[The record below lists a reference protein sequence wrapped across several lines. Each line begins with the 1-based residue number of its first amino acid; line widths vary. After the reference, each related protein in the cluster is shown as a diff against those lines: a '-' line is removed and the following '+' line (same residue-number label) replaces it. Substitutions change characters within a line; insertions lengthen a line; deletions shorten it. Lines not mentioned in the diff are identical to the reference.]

1 MPRIGIIPP
10 ELQSAIQS
18 ASAACM
24 VAARQGLDAA
34 IEAVGTELQNAGSK
48 VLDLMDASSF
58 MPLAQNAFDAG
69 MGEAEARVRLAPV
82 RSLAALRVVQ
92 LTNAVT
98 KAAESAP
105 AESAPAESA
114 PASSGLASTPS
125 MSSGD
130 VVAEPEISSI
140 GFVELVFAFSLNS
153 VAALG
158 PHWKT

>member
-105 AESAPAESA
+105 AESAPA
-114 PASSGLASTPS
+114 SSGLASTPS

-140 GFVELVFAFSLNS
+140 RFVELVFAFSLNS

>member
-1 MPRIGIIPP
+1 
-10 ELQSAIQS
+10 
-18 ASAACM
+18 M

-69 MGEAEARVRLAPV
+69 IGEAEARVRLAPV

-105 AESAPAESA
+105 AESHT

-130 VVAEPEISSI
+130 VVAEPEISST